1 MDITV
6 DKKNGAQTS
15 LKVEVPWEIVAGKL
29 EQAFRRLAKNT
40 RIPGF
45 RKGRAPRKLFELR
58 FGTKDIEQEAL
69 KNLFPEVF
77 REAIKKEK
85 LNPIMTPE
93 IKVVQFSKDKPL
105 VLKMEVVGKPEVK
118 LGTYRGLKIKK
129 NKIEVTKKEVISAL
143 EDFQRKYTQYPLV
156 EKRDEVEER
165 DWLIMNWQAFYQGK
179 KLSGKEGE
187 NFAFQVGSSVF
198 PVKFS
203 SQIIGMRVS
212 QSKNI
217 EVEFP
222 SEYPRADF
230 RNRKIKFQ
238 IELKEIR
245 EEKRPPLNDDF
256 AKNLKFENLEDM
268 KDHLREQIKKI
279 KENLEE
285 RRKRYDLVDQVVNSA
300 QLEISPLLLK
310 RKTKER
316 IQKIVDNL
324 REKGLTLPE
333 YLKQEKLDEKQFQEK
348 VEGEVEKD
356 LQGLFV
362 LDRIAQNEKV
372 KVTEEELNE
381 RLRVLA
387 KGKWPE
393 EIENIK
399 ESLSA
404 RGQLEEIKMRIR
416 HEKVIEFLYNHSKS
430 SAKAG
435 GDEK

>member
-1 MDITV
+1 MQITV
-6 DKKNGAQTS
+6 DKKSGAQTS

-29 EQAFRRLAKNT
+29 EQAFRRLVKNT

-69 KNLFPEVF
+69 KSLFPEVF
-77 REAIKKEK
+77 HQATKKEK
-85 LNPIMTPE
+85 LNPIITPE
-93 IKVVQFSKDKPL
+93 IEVVQFSKDKPL
-105 VLKMEVVGKPEVK
+105 ILKMEVVGKPEVK
-118 LGTYRGLKIKK
+118 LGTYEGLKVKK
-129 NKIEVTKKEVISAL
+129 NKIKVTEKEVISAL
-143 EDFQRKYTQYPLV
+143 QDFQRKYTQYPLV
-156 EKRDEVEER
+156 EKRDKVEER
-165 DWLIMNWQAFYQGK
+165 DWLIMDWQAFYQGK

-198 PVKFS
+198 PVEFS
-203 SQIIGMRVS
+203 SQIIEMRVN
-212 QSKNI
+212 QSKSM
-217 EVEFP
+217 EVKFP
-222 SEYPRADF
+222 SDYPRVDF

-245 EEKRPPLNDDF
+245 EEKRPPLNDHF
-256 AKNLKFENLEDM
+256 AKDLKFENLEHM
-268 KDHLREQIKKI
+268 KDHLREQIKEI

-285 RRKRYDLVDQVVNSA
+285 KRKRYDLVDQVVNSA
-300 QLEISPLLLK
+300 QLEIPPLLLK

-333 YLKQEKLDEKQFQEK
+333 YLEQEKLDEKQFHEK
-348 VEGEVEKD
+348 VEGEVKKD

-362 LDRIAQNEKV
+362 LDRIAQNEKI
-372 KVTEEELNE
+372 KVTEEELDE

-387 KGKWPE
+387 KRKRPE

-399 ESLSA
+399 EFLSA

-416 HEKVIEFLYNHSKS
+416 HEKIIEFLYDHSKS